1 MCHILALKKDYFL
14 KKNPLWEASQKDQ
27 VTKKEEEI
35 RLASDFS
42 AQPST
47 PRGNGAMPTDY
58 TRKERMRR
66 FYIQRA
72 VLPVGKLQT
81 ESFERI

>member
-1 MCHILALKKDYFL
+1 MCQILALKKDFF

-27 VTKKEEEI
+27 VTKKKEEI

-47 PRGNGAMPTDY
+47 PRVNGAMPTDY

-66 FYIQRA
+66 FYVQRA

-81 ESFERI
+81 ESFERR

>member
-1 MCHILALKKDYFL
+1 M
-14 KKNPLWEASQKDQ
+14 WEASQKDQ
-27 VTKKEEEI
+27 VTKKKEEI

-47 PRGNGAMPTDY
+47 PRVNGAMPTDY

-81 ESFERI
+81 ESFERR